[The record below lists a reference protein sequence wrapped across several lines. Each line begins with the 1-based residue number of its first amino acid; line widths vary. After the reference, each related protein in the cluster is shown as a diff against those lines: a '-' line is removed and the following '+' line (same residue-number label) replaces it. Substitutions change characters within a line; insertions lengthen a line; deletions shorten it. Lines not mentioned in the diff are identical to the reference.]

1 MGVPETYF
9 IDREGI
15 LRHVKV
21 GPFTSVKEITSIIQ
35 SIE

>member
-15 LRHVKV
+15 LRNVKI
-21 GPFTSVKEITSIIQ
+21 GPFTSVDEIKSVIK